1 MKSPLLLFLAL
12 ATAQAADAP
21 PKPEEQPFLNAGFE
35 LPKIAA
41 RTPEPKGANPALLA
55 IANAEER
62 EKQTQWAHFQ
72 TFGIPADNAG
82 EGALVVG
89 LTNELARSGKQSL
102 YVDFQKLQT
111 KGKSAFLMSDLVPVK
126 GGNTYRVS
134 IWGRIDRKRPLTL
147 DQRKPYMQL
156 EVTFFKEGAE
166 EQTGDPEVRT
176 QMIPGKLDRLIFVS
190 GKWNEFFGD
199 IRTPDDAAL
208 MQITFRWQ
216 TTNDAGTT
224 DGLIYFDDAVIARIP
239 GRETLAPPTAESDE
253 AEAKPGEPA
262 EEPKAGDPKR

>member
-1 MKSPLLLFLAL
+1 MKSSFLFFLVL

-21 PKPEEQPFLNAGFE
+21 PKLEEQAFLNAGFE
-35 LPKIAA
+35 LPKITA
-41 RTPEPKGANPALLA
+41 RTPEPKGANPALPA
-55 IANAEER
+55 IVNDQER

-72 TFGIPADNAG
+72 TFGIPEDKEG
-82 EGALVVG
+82 DGALVVG

-102 YVDFQKLQT
+102 YVDFQKLKT

-126 GGNTYRVS
+126 GGNTYHVS
-134 IWGRIDRKRPLTL
+134 IWGRIDRKRPLAL
-147 DQRKPYMQL
+147 DQRKPYLQL
-156 EVTFFKEGAE
+156 EATFFKAGAE

-176 QMIPGKLDRLIFVS
+176 QMIPGKQDRLIFVS
-190 GKWNEFFGD
+190 GKWNEFFGN

-224 DGLIYFDDAVIARIP
+224 DGLIYFDDAAIALIP
-239 GRETLAPPTAESDE
+239 GRETLAPDEGDE
-253 AEAKPGEPA
+253 AKVKPA
-262 EEPKAGDPKR
+262 EESKAEDPKR